1 MIFFNGY
8 VPIFAPKLIK
18 EIKNTQSK
26 KLAHTFFSL
35 LFRKGQTIETFKE
48 DIKVQLILQK
58 NIIFN

>member
-1 MIFFNGY
+1 MIFFTDMYHLLKTYKG
-8 VPIFAPKLIK
+8 
-18 EIKNTQSK
+18 NTKYPEQEVGT
-26 KLAHTFFSL
+26 HFFSL